1 MKKKKMLIGS
11 LIFLGCI
18 LIFAFAINLFNKR
31 KTIDDLMLQLENTVN
46 NSDLKGIISLYPDYY
61 RNTVSNLLSQ
71 NKLNEFNNKIGDIK
85 INIVNQTDFDLS
97 QAKDVQNK
105 IGTNLNI
112 EDYQIVTNLNIEDYQ
127 IVIINVTND
136 IGSVFEQTQLEVI
149 KIKGKY
155 YLYTEYYLGD
165 LIQCFVE

>member
-1 MKKKKMLIGS
+1 M
-11 LIFLGCI
+11 
-18 LIFAFAINLFNKR
+18 
-31 KTIDDLMLQLENTVN
+31 
-46 NSDLKGIISLYPDYY
+46 YPNYY
-61 RNTVSNLLSQ
+61 RNTVSDLLSE
-71 NKLNEFNNKIGDIK
+71 NKLNEFNSKIGDIE
-85 INIVNQTDFDLS
+85 INIINQTNYDLS
-97 QAKDVQNK
+97 QSKDVQNE
-105 IGTNLNI
+105 IGNNLK
-112 EDYQIVTNLNIEDYQ
+112 IEDYQ